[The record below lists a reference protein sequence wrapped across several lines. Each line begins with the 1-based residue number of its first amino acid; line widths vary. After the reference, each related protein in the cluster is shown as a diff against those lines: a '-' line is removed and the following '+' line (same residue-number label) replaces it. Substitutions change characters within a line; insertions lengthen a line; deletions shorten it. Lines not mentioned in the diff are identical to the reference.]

1 MSHSDSL
8 SRRRFLAAS
17 AALLAGL
24 PSVTVSADADANAN
38 EAKTRSD
45 AQLEHTEIWIDHA
58 AKTAPLA
65 MRFKGETKAEFE
77 HWHKTFTAK
86 LRSLLGPHR
95 PPAKWTTTQR
105 ERTERDDHI
114 RYDLLLSAKGH
125 PTLPVYLLMPK
136 GRENIQRPAV
146 LALHGHG
153 NHGHHTVAGRDDLP
167 GVDKAIASANYD
179 YGRQL
184 VRKGYVVAAPCFTPF
199 GARLPD
205 RDGFGKQDACAVTFV
220 RLQLLGRVL
229 MAENL
234 RDALW
239 SFEFLAK
246 NEGVDADR
254 IGCVGLSYGGRMTML
269 TAALEPRIKVA
280 VVSGALNVMQERVQ
294 VKYSCGAQVIPGLL
308 NYGDVP
314 EIGGLIAPRPA
325 VWEIGS
331 QDSLIRQPW
340 ADESIALMRRSYK
353 AAGVEKNLIID
364 RFEGSHRWN
373 GKVAEKVLANMLKP
387 AL

>member
-1 MSHSDSL
+1 MTDHPSL
-8 SRRRFLAAS
+8 PRRQFLAGT

-24 PSVTVSADADANAN
+24 PVASLFAD
-38 EAKTRSD
+38 D
-45 AQLEHTEIWIDHA
+45 AQLDQTEKWIDHA

-65 MRFKGETKAEFE
+65 MRFKGETKAEFDL
-77 HWHKTFTAK
+77 WHKTFATQ

-95 PPAKWTTTQR
+95 PPARWTTTQR
-105 ERTERDDHI
+105 DRKVFDDFV
-114 RYDLLLSAKGH
+114 RLDLLLSADGH
-125 PTLPVYLLMPK
+125 PSLPMYLLIPK
-136 GRENIQRPAV
+136 GGENKRRPAV

-153 NHGHHTVAGRDDLP
+153 SHGHHSVAGRDDLP

-184 VRKGYVVAAPCFTPF
+184 VRQGYVVAVPCFTPF

-239 SFEFLAK
+239 AFEFLAR
-246 NEGVDADR
+246 NDMVDADR

-280 VVSGALNVMQERVQ
+280 VVSGALNLMQERVQ

-308 NYGDVP
+308 NFGDVP
-314 EIGGLIAPRPA
+314 EIAGVIAPRRA

-331 QDSLIRQPW
+331 RDSLIRQPW
-340 ADESIALMRRSYK
+340 ADDAITLMQKTYK
-353 AAGVEKNLIID
+353 AAGVEKNLVID
-364 RFEGSHRWN
+364 RFEGGHRWN
-373 GKVAEKVLANMLKP
+373 GKVAHRVLAEVLKP
-387 AL
+387 